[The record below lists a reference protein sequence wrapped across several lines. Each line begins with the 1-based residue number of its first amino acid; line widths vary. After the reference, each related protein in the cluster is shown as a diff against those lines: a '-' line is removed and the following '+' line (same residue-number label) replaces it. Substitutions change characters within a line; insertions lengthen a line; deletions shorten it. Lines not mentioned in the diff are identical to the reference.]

1 MEVVL
6 AIGLVLAGLLI
17 TDRLFAAEQ
26 RRRGRKDPSGSE
38 ALSAAIMDFDGF
50 LNPGRRHQIDEKRR
64 QAMMRDEVTPNDP
77 QFTRID
83 LDRGIAVIRL
93 PDERN
98 QPTAADPPAAEHP
111 ATAEHPAN
119 AEHPPTAEHPP
130 AATEPLGI
138 AEPSAGTDPAAR
150 MGPAAD
156 LPRADGRPGAD
167 SG

>member
-17 TDRLFAAEQ
+17 IDRLFAAEQ
-26 RRRGRKDPSGSE
+26 RRRGRKDPGGSE

-64 QAMMRDEVTPNDP
+64 QAMMRDEVTPSDP

-83 LDRGIAVIRL
+83 LDRGTAVIRL

-111 ATAEHPAN
+111 
-119 AEHPPTAEHPP
+119 P

-138 AEPSAGTDPAAR
+138 AELSAGTDPAAR
-150 MGPAAD
+150 VGPAAD
-156 LPRADGRPGAD
+156 LPRADGRPGED